1 MITRL
6 LIVDDDP
13 EITSALSRG
22 LALHGYETETEN
34 RADLALDRLRTGGF
48 SGAII
53 DVMLG
58 ADSGLDLVRSA
69 RLAGI
74 TVPILMLS
82 ALSDVEQR
90 TAGLEAGANDYVVK
104 PFTFD
109 ELVARLKVQEIR
121 VRAAQ
126 PQPARMDDR
135 TRVLSSPAGE
145 VTLTEREYALLAL
158 LAENPGTPLSRGAI
172 FDALWAEDSGNE
184 NVVDVYI
191 GYLRRKL
198 ADVDFGFEIKTIRS
212 KGFCLEGIAP
222 GFLHGNQDHG
232 LHLS

>member
-22 LALHGYETETEN
+22 LTLHGYETETEN

-135 TRVLSSPAGE
+135 TRMLSSPAGE